1 MYHEIA
7 EELIQAI
14 EAGQFTTKLPT
25 EQQLM
30 TQYQVSRNTI
40 RRAID
45 VVYQHGLL
53 RRVQGSGYYVN
64 ELQLQGK
71 MTVNLSIGAG
81 KSLVKHGPLQSKVVT
96 FDKVNAAEIPLAQT
110 MKISPDEDLWRII
123 RLRYLNGT
131 LYCLEEAYY
140 MRDVVPF
147 LSTEALETSVF
158 DFLKDTY
165 DIDPYSSDDFMSLVT
180 LGPDK
185 ADLMD
190 LKPGTAMLSLAQ
202 INYMRNN
209 VIFNFSRSVYAY
221 PGFSF
226 YFHSAHLS
234 SN

>member
-7 EELIQAI
+7 EELIKAIQA
-14 EAGQFTTKLPT
+14 GKYTTKLPT
-25 EQQLM
+25 EQELM
-30 TQYQVSRNTI
+30 SDYQVSRNTI

-53 RRVQGSGYYVN
+53 RRVQGSGYYIN
-64 ELQLQGK
+64 ELQLEGK

-81 KSLVKHGPLQSKVVT
+81 KSLVKHGPLTSKVVT
-96 FDKVNAAEIPLAQT
+96 FDKVNAAEIPLAKT
-110 MKISPDEDLWRII
+110 MKISGAEELWRII
-123 RLRYLNGT
+123 RLRYMNEK
-131 LYCLEEAYY
+131 LYALEEAYY

-147 LSTEALETSVF
+147 VSTEALDSSIF

-165 DIDPYSSDDFMSLVT
+165 DIVPYSSDDFMSVAT
-180 LGPDK
+180 LGPDR
-185 ADLMD
+185 ADLMEM
-190 LKPGTAMLSLAQ
+190 KVGTSLISLAQ

-221 PGFSF
+221 PGMNF